1 MGKLDRCV
9 NRAVPHPKCPS
20 LSWMIAKRV
29 TDPDIELDCT
39 IMITGKKGSGKSIF
53 SVGLGYEI
61 AKCIAIIK
69 HKKELSTMSDNDR
82 KARIDELSQI
92 YFNVNHIKSVDKDGT
107 FDMFSGEVI
116 MTENAVLLCD
126 DVSIAANSRNSMTQ
140 QNKSITQVMTVS
152 RPYRN
157 VVILNTVYSTLVD
170 KNARN
175 FSDIVIE
182 LLYIDKKKKRS
193 VAKAYLYTVNQSTGK
208 EYRKFFTFHGKR
220 IKYWFSY
227 LPPKFLMDSYKNI
240 RLTKTRELI
249 ESFREQ
255 RDDNK
260 EKGHKRENKLT
271 EALNTYKTIFTEML
285 HDKKSIRE
293 MHRSAPDISYE
304 MTNRIVGIIKKEQGV
319 K

>member
-1 MGKLDRCV
+1 MSKLDH
-9 NRAVPHPKCPS
+9 NINKAIPHPKCPT
-20 LSWMIAKRV
+20 LAWMIAKRV

-39 IMITGKKGSGKSIF
+39 IMVTGKKGTGKSTFCIA
-53 SVGLGYEI
+53 LGYNV

-69 HKKELSTMSDNDR
+69 NRSKINSTPINER
-82 KARIDELSQI
+82 EALIDELSQQ
-92 YFNVNHIKSVDKDGT
+92 YFNIDHIKTVDKDGT

-116 MTENAVLLCD
+116 MTENSVLLCD
-126 DVSIAANSRNSMTQ
+126 DVSIAANARNSMSQ

-193 VAKAYLYTVNQSTGK
+193 VSKAYLYTVNQSSGK
-208 EYRKFFTFHGKR
+208 EYRKFFTWKGQR

-227 LPPKFLMDSYKNI
+227 LPPKFINMKYKEM
-240 RLTKTRELI
+240 RLQKTRELI

-255 RDDNK
+255 RDEQK
-260 EKGHKRENKLT
+260 EKGHKMEKKFN
-271 EALNTYKTIFTEML
+271 EAF
-285 HDKKSIRE
+285 DKYGDELRGMIERGDKINIRE
-293 MHRSAPDISYE
+293 FVRKDPILTRDRVE
-304 MTNRIVGIIKKEQGV
+304 KIIAYINGGK
-319 K
+319 